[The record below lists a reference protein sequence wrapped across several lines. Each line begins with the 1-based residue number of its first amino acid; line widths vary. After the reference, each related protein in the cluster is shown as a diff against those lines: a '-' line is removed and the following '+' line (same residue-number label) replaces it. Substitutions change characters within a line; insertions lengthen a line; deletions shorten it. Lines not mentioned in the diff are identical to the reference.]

1 MRIDRRGF
9 IRALGSALPLLAGR
23 AHARREP
30 GLLAPEI
37 HHLTRNTRFGTIGKK
52 RPAGPRTPPFKR
64 YPGAARYGLPRAL
77 PASQGGTLENAI
89 RANPAAGFAAE
100 ELSSETVSRLL
111 FLSNGVTSPSALGGG
126 GSTRLR
132 AAPSAGALYAG
143 EVYLAAERV
152 SGLAR
157 GLYYYAV
164 ASHRLIALHEGP
176 VVAQIAQALERPE
189 TIEGAAVVVLLSN
202 VFGRYTRQ
210 YANRGYRYALI
221 DSGHIGE
228 NLRLAASSAELAV
241 VSPNRFVDD
250 DINGLLDLDGV
261 TEAVCALHAI
271 APSGGRAQGS
281 RAARPA
287 LVEKQ
292 HSAAPLPSEPITERF
307 HEATKLVRSDSPR
320 ANAKH
325 AVIAPREGQTVPL
338 PKPVS
343 STMTLDAA
351 VRQRRSAERFSEKPL
366 ELVQLA
372 TVLMA
377 AKGHAGSARA
387 ADVTLFAVAH
397 RVQGLS
403 SGVYRY
409 ADPQHELRLW
419 RRGAFESD
427 MVSACLG
434 QSKAGSAAAGLVMVA
449 PFGRQTLR
457 LGEREYRDALIEAG
471 AAGQRIYLAAE
482 AAGLAARNLAAFID
496 QRFNELLG
504 LPEGWYALHLTMLGN
519 GN

>member
-1 MRIDRRGF
+1 MRIDRRQF
-9 IRALGSALPLLAGR
+9 IRVLGSALPLLAGR
-23 AHARREP
+23 AHARRE
-30 GLLAPEI
+30 LLAPEI
-37 HHLTRNTRFGTIGKK
+37 HHLTRNTRFGAIGKK
-52 RPAGPRTPPFKR
+52 RPAGPATPPFKR
-64 YPGAARYGLPRAL
+64 YPGAAHYPLPPAH
-77 PASQGGTLENAI
+77 PASEGGTLEEAI
-89 RANPAAGFAAE
+89 RAKPAAGSAAAE
-100 ELSSETVSRLL
+100 LSTETLSRLL
-111 FLSNGVTSPSALGGG
+111 FLANGVTSTSALEGG
-126 GSTRLR
+126 GSIRLR

-164 ASHRLIALHEGP
+164 ASHRLIGVRQGP
-176 VVAQIAQALERPE
+176 VVAQIARALERPE
-189 TIEGAAVVVLLSN
+189 SIEGAAVVVVLSN

-228 NLRLAASSAELAV
+228 NLRLAASSADLAV
-241 VSPNRFVDD
+241 VSPRRFVDD

-271 APSGGRAQGS
+271 APPGGRTPGS
-281 RAARPA
+281 RAAGSV

-292 HSAAPLPSEPITERF
+292 RTAAPLPIEPITERF
-307 HEATKLVRSDSPR
+307 HEATKLVRSDAPR
-320 ANAKH
+320 ATAKP
-325 AVIAPREGQTVPL
+325 AVTAPREGQAAPL
-338 PKPVS
+338 PKPVWS
-343 STMTLDAA
+343 AMTLDAS
-351 VRQRRSAERFSEKPL
+351 VRQRRSAERFTEKPL

-377 AKGHAGSARA
+377 AKGHADSARA
-387 ADVTLFAVAH
+387 ADVTLFVVAH
-397 RVQGLS
+397 RVRGLS

-409 ADPQHELRLW
+409 ADPHHELRIW
-419 RRGAFESD
+419 RRGAFESE

-449 PFGRQTLR
+449 PFGRGTLR

-471 AAGQRIYLAAE
+471 AVGQRIYLAAE
-482 AAGLAARNLAAFID
+482 AAGLAVRNLAAFMD
-496 QRFNELLG
+496 QRFNKLLG

-519 GN
+519 GD